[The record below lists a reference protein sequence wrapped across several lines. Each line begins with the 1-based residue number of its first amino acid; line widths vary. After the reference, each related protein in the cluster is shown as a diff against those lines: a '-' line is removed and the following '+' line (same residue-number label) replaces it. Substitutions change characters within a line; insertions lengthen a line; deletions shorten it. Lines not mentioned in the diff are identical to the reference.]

1 MRKYATIAL
10 GRLGVPCYEPP
21 SISGRINVVSV
32 IASSVRKGN
41 VIEKD
46 GKLYVVLTAENI
58 HPGKGTPV
66 THLEMRRISDGVK
79 VVERLRT
86 TDSIEKAF
94 IDQAKYN
101 YLYHDGDHW
110 VFMQPETFDQV
121 SVGADVVGD
130 MAPYLTENMDVT
142 LQSFNGLPISLEIPQ
157 RATFEIVDTEPVVK
171 GQTASGSF
179 KPALLSNGVKTM
191 VPTHIT
197 TGTRVVV
204 MTADGSYVERAKD

>member
-1 MRKYATIAL
+1 M
-10 GRLGVPCYEPP
+10 
-21 SISGRINVVSV
+21 VSV

-46 GKLYVVLTAENI
+46 GKLYLVITAENI

-79 VVERLRT
+79 TVERLRT

-94 IDQAKYN
+94 IDQRNYN
-101 YLYHDGDHW
+101 YLYQDGDSY

-121 SVGADVVGD
+121 PVSAEVIGD
-130 MAPYLTENMDVT
+130 KAPYLTENMEVQ
-142 LQSFNGLPISLEIPQ
+142 LQSFNGLPISIEIPQ
-157 RATFEIVDTEPVVK
+157 RATFEVVDTEPVMK

-179 KPALLSNGVKTM
+179 KPAMLSNGVRTM

-197 TGTRVVV
+197 TGARIVV
-204 MTADGSYVERAKD
+204 MTEDGAYVERAKD